1 MCLPVRRIPYH
12 LREEVSVNFPELER
26 LDVIEKVTDSIL
38 WVTLVFVV
46 PKADNDIHLCVD
58 VRQANKTVLQERQ
71 PIPTVEEVLQDMNQS
86 QVFSKLN
93 VIWAYHQIKLEPQSR
108 EITLLLP
115 MKIFTVTR
123 N

>member
-12 LREEVSVNFPELER
+12 LREKVLVNFPELER

-46 PKADNDIHLCVD
+46 PKADNDIYLCVD